1 MTMHNPYMGGLIEHT
16 LSMARCAKALLG
28 IYPKLNAD
36 LVLAGVFFH
45 DMGKMSELTSGVA
58 INYTDRGNLIGHIA
72 MGVIWLDRKAA
83 LVAEETGEPFPQKTL
98 DLLQHIIL
106 SHHGAH
112 EYGSPKLPMI
122 PEAYFLH
129 YLDNLDAKMFM
140 TFHDIESTTDDEE
153 SFGAYNRSLGARIF
167 RKSGTLD

>member
-1 MTMHNPYMGGLIEHT
+1 
-16 LSMARCAKALLG
+16 MAA
-28 IYPKLNAD
+28 
-36 LVLAGVFFH
+36 
-45 DMGKMSELTSGVA
+45 
-58 INYTDRGNLIGHIA
+58 
-72 MGVIWLDRKAA
+72 IWLDRKAA
-83 LVAEETGEPFPQKTL
+83 LVAAETGTPFPQKTL

-140 TFHDIESTTDDEE
+140 TFHDIESTSGEEE
-153 SFGAYNRSLGARIF
+153 SFGAYNRSLGARIY